1 MDCLT
6 DSVLDNIVD
15 NFKKALRVK
24 QRALWYGKY
33 EDIKEFRERVEYN
46 EIIVHEL
53 QSDSPNLNDILSN
66 NQVTFVA

>member
-1 MDCLT
+1 
-6 DSVLDNIVD
+6 VLDNIVD